1 MDPRSTQ
8 RMYYSDFIEGL
19 HTCSRQFGQNVAV
32 RASGLCRILS
42 PPPIR
47 AKCGVIMR
55 RCIIDGTRCPREMMK
70 CDAVLE
76 LTYRTVAIDETPRES
91 DCS

>member
-1 MDPRSTQ
+1 
-8 RMYYSDFIEGL
+8 MYDSDFSEGL

-32 RASGLCRILS
+32 RESGLCRILS

-55 RCIIDGTRCPREMMK
+55 ICIIDGTRGR
-70 CDAVLE
+70 
-76 LTYRTVAIDETPRES
+76 
-91 DCS
+91 